1 MRIPEVRRKLATAAD
16 DLREGKSPRLVARRL
31 DYLTTELWRRTPRRR
46 VGVPVIRRR
55 LTPELKMEIRA
66 YVRKHP
72 KQDWQE
78 VGNHFNVNSGRIS
91 EVMKGHRK

>member
-1 MRIPEVRRKLATAAD
+1 MRIPEVRRKLAKAAD
-16 DLREGKSPRLVARRL
+16 DLRAGKNPKLIARRL
-31 DYLTTELWRRTPRRR
+31 DIFTTELWRRKPRRR
-46 VGVPVIRRR
+46 AGAPVIRRR

-78 VGNHFNVNSGRIS
+78 VGNHFNVNPGRIS